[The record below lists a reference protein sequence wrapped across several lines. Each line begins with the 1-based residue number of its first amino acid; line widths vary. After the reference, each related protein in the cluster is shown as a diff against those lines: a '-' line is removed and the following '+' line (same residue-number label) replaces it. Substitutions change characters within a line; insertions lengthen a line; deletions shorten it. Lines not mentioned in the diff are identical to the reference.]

1 MQITGNTFLVTGGGS
16 GLGAATARL
25 LVERGA
31 NVIVADVN
39 GKAAETMAEILGK
52 TSASVAADVTNT
64 ADVEAAVDLAERRF
78 GDLHGA
84 VHCAGILQASRV
96 VTREGPHDLELFRR
110 VIEVNLI
117 GTFNVLRIAAFTMSA
132 NHPNED
138 GERGVIVTTASV
150 AAEEGQVG
158 QAAYSA
164 SKAGVAGL
172 TLPAARELGK
182 FGIRVVSIA
191 PGVFGT
197 SMMEATPDA
206 VRESLLAQAAFPTRF
221 GHPSEYA
228 SLACHIIEN
237 PMLNGSTIRLDGAM
251 RMGPK

>member
-1 MQITGNTFLVTGGGS
+1 MKIAGNTFLVTGGGS
-16 GLGAATARL
+16 GLGAASARG

-39 GKAAETMAEILGK
+39 GQAAETIVEILGK
-52 TSASVAADVTNT
+52 TAVAIEANVTNSD
-64 ADVEAAVDLAERRF
+64 DVQSAVDLAERRF
-78 GDLHGA
+78 GGLHGV
-84 VHCAGILQASRV
+84 VHCAGILQTSRL

-117 GTFNVLRIAAFTMSA
+117 GTFNVLRIAAYTLSA
-132 NHPNED
+132 NHANDD
-138 GERGVIVTTASV
+138 GERGVIITTASI
-150 AAEEGQVG
+150 AAEEGQIG

-206 VRESLLAQAAFPTRF
+206 VRESLLAQAAFPPRF

-228 SLACHIIEN
+228 ALACHIIEN